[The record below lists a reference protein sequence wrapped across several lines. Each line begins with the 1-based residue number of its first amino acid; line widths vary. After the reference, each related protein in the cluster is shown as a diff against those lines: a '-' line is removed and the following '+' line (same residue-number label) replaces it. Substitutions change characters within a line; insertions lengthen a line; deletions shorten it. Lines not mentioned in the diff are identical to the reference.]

1 MGVLDGGGEAAISSA
16 GSPQHGSRGP
26 RCSPWFTWQ
35 LFCIALASDLV
46 RVCLGRF
53 LWGWEQQ
60 LSSGRLFPPP
70 LLFPPC
76 LEGFACC
83 ENRAPAPQF
92 PLEAAQPVRLL
103 RIKAPTM
110 AERKKKIKIAAW
122 LRLSE
127 ANTCRNMQMSPTGC
141 DSRPWLFAR
150 RQSRAASRRLASF
163 PFPPS
168 HTLDVPRSL
177 ISQKGQGMRR
187 RFQSAAGVGEFP
199 QGISFLPVHLG
210 GKFGTAE
217 RRWGNSA
224 RQTPGRGFRLRCLT
238 FRCLI
243 PSQLL

>member
-83 ENRAPAPQF
+83 ENRAPAPRF

-110 AERKKKIKIAAW
+110 AERKKKKSRSQLDFASA
-122 LRLSE
+122 RPTH
-127 ANTCRNMQMSPTGC
+127 AGTCRCHP
-141 DSRPWLFAR
+141 
-150 RQSRAASRRLASF
+150 RAV
-163 PFPPS
+163 
-168 HTLDVPRSL
+168 T
-177 ISQKGQGMRR
+177 
-187 RFQSAAGVGEFP
+187 AA
-199 QGISFLPVHLG
+199 
-210 GKFGTAE
+210 
-217 RRWGNSA
+217 
-224 RQTPGRGFRLRCLT
+224 RGFS
-238 FRCLI
+238 
-243 PSQLL
+243 PGDKAGPQAEG